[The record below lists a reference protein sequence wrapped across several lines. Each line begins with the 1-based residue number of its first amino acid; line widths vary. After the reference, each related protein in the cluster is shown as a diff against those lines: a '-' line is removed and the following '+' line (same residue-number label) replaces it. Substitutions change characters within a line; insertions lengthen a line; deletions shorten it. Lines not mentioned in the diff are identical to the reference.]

1 MSEPDKRFDFAKDAL
16 DARWS
21 SERESV
27 VGQRL
32 ARRIRQRER
41 ARRVT
46 IAAVMV
52 VALSALGAL
61 TLTSRAQKPALQFA
75 DGSIATALVPD
86 TELVARV
93 DRSDETTVELS
104 KGAARFEVTHRP
116 GQHFRV
122 EAAQV
127 IVEVI
132 GTKFN
137 VERSG
142 DQVLVSVE
150 QGHVHVRTPWTEADL
165 LAGDVRTFSPPLP
178 ASGAE
183 AAADPGAAGDWRALA
198 RQGDFEHAYER
209 MEAVRD
215 APAELLLASDVAR
228 LSGHPKQAADHLNR
242 LLAQHAKDPRAPLAA
257 FTLGRVLLDELG
269 RPRQAAEAFARLR
282 TVEGAGPLAEDALAR
297 EVEAWSRAG
306 ELDKARAAAQA
317 YVASYPNGQRL
328 RSVRRY
334 GGLE

>member
-46 IAAVMV
+46 IAALMV
-52 VALSALGAL
+52 VALTGLGAL
-61 TLTSRAQKPALQFA
+61 TVTSRTQKPALQFA

-86 TELVARV
+86 TQLVARV

-127 IVEVI
+127 TVEVI

-165 LAGDVRTFSPPLP
+165 LAGDTRTFTPPLP
-178 ASGAE
+178 ASGAG
-183 AAADPGAAGDWRALA
+183 DPGTEGGWQTLA

-209 MEAVRD
+209 MDAVRD
-215 APAELLLASDVAR
+215 APGELLLASDVAR
-228 LSGHPKQAADHLNR
+228 LSGHPKQAAEQLNR

-282 TVEGAGPLAEDALAR
+282 TLEGAGPLAEDALAR

-306 ELDKARAAAQA
+306 ELEKARAAAQA